1 MIVIGSGIGG
11 LSAASLLATHG
22 LDTLVCESHSVIGGA
37 AHSFSRKGYHFE
49 SGPSLYSGMR
59 SKGPG
64 ANPLSLVLAA
74 IGEGNTLD
82 IAEYDVWNVYLPEVP
97 EGFPARVGPD
107 GFDELLEK
115 CGGPKVLQEW
125 RNLQRTVEPLS
136 KAATSIPPLAIRLDP
151 WVVSSAIV
159 RYFPSFISSLTSLST
174 LTKPFSSVL
183 EMASVTDPFIKN
195 YMDLLCFLLSGL
207 PAEGTI
213 TAEVAFMLK
222 EWCDPGSKLEFPKGG
237 SQAVADALA
246 RGVEKNGGSILTNA
260 HVEEILV
267 ENGKAIG
274 VRVRRNGGIEDI
286 YASVGVISNASTL
299 DTANLLPKVLQ
310 NQWTPNASEVPIN
323 PSFMHLHLGF
333 DASGLENLDMHH
345 LVVDNWE
352 DGVNAEQNVVLISI
366 ASVADPSLAPEG
378 KHCLH
383 AYYPATEPWDIYQG
397 LSRDE
402 YKKLKETRSQALWRA
417 IERVIP
423 DIRNRVE
430 IQLTGSPLTH
440 ERYLRRYHGSYGAA
454 WKAGKETF
462 PFGASPLDNMYCCG
476 DFVFPGIGLPAV
488 AASGAIAANS
498 LVPLDKHLAI
508 LDSIGL

>member
-1 MIVIGSGIGG
+1 
-11 LSAASLLATHG
+11 
-22 LDTLVCESHSVIGGA
+22 
-37 AHSFSRKGYHFE
+37 
-49 SGPSLYSGMR
+49 MR

-64 ANPLSLVLAA
+64 ANPLSLVLDA
-74 IGEGNTLD
+74 IGEGETLG
-82 IAEYDVWNVYLPEVP
+82 IVQYDVWNVYLPEVP

-125 RNLQRTVEPLS
+125 RNLQRAVEPLS

-151 WVVSSAIV
+151 WVVSSAIM
-159 RYFPSFISSLTSLST
+159 RYFPSFISSLTSLTT
-174 LTKPFSSVL
+174 LTKPFSNVL

-207 PAEGTI
+207 PADGTI

-246 RGVEKNGGSILTNA
+246 RGVEKNGGGILTNA

-274 VRVRRNGGIEDI
+274 VRVRINGDVKDI
-286 YASVGVISNASTL
+286 YASVGVVSNASTL
-299 DTANLLPKVLQ
+299 DTANLLPKAIQ
-310 NQWTPNASEVPIN
+310 KQWRPDASEVPIN

-333 DASGLENLDMHH
+333 DASGLEDLDMHH

-352 DGVNAEQNVVLISI
+352 SGVTAEQNVVLISI
-366 ASVADPSLAPEG
+366 ASVADPSLAPDG

-383 AYYPATEPWDIYQG
+383 AYYPATEPWDIYQD
-397 LSRDE
+397 LSKEE
-402 YKKLKETRSQALWRA
+402 YKTMKEIRSQALWSA

-430 IQLTGSPLTH
+430 FQLTGSPLTH
-440 ERYLRRYHGSYGAA
+440 ARYLRRHHGSYGAA
-454 WKAGKETF
+454 WKAGKEVF
-462 PFGASPLDNMYCCG
+462 PFGTSPLENLYCCG

-498 LVPLDKHLAI
+498 LVPLNKHLAI